1 MTEKTPGGLFSYFD
15 GFRAALSFAS
25 LTVLM
30 TCGSAQAAWPDR
42 PIKLVVGFAAGGP
55 TDIYARMLAKQLSE
69 QMSQKVLVENKPGA
83 NANIAAEA
91 VVREPADGY
100 TFLFNTTSLP
110 ISAGLYAKLNYDPRK
125 DLVPVARVM
134 AFPLLVVA
142 SMKFGP
148 SNPVEF
154 AEYLRANPN
163 KTNYSSGG
171 VGNTQHLGMEMLLKR
186 IDAKA
191 THIAYK
197 GTAQAVVD
205 IISGDIQY
213 QISGIAPVASYLDAK
228 QLKPIAAL
236 SLKRLA
242 KFPNVATF
250 NESGYPGFEI
260 DAWYGVMAATGTPT
274 SIVNDMS
281 KQIEV
286 AMKSEAI
293 TKWLVEQDGYATYAD
308 PADYKTFLDSEFT
321 RYKQIITDLGLK
333 QE

>member
-1 MTEKTPGGLFSYFD
+1 MTDKARGGIFSYF
-15 GFRAALSFAS
+15 GGVKTAFSVAS
-25 LTVLM
+25 LAVLM
-30 TCGSAQAAWPDR
+30 TCGSAQAQWPDR

-69 QMSQKVLVENKPGA
+69 QMPQKVIVENKPGA

-100 TFLFNTTSLP
+100 TFLFNTTSFP
-110 ISAGLYAKLNYDPRK
+110 ISAGLYSRLNYDPRK

-134 AFPLLVVA
+134 AFPVLIVG
-142 SMKFGP
+142 SMKFAP

-154 AEYLRANPN
+154 VKHLHANPL
-163 KTNYSSGG
+163 KTNYSSAG
-171 VGNTQHLGMEMLLKR
+171 VGNTQHLGMEMLLKV
-186 IDAKA
+186 IGAKA
-191 THIAYK
+191 THVPYK

-205 IISGDIQY
+205 IISGEIQY

-242 KFPNVATF
+242 KFPNVPTF

-260 DAWYGVMAATGTPT
+260 DAWYGVMAATGTPK
-274 SIVNDMS
+274 SIVDDMS
-281 KQIEV
+281 KQIEI

-293 TKWLVEQDGYATYAD
+293 AKWLVEQDGYATYAG
-308 PADYKTFLDSEFT
+308 PQEYKTFLDSEFT